1 MARRSN
7 RDSGGEAPVRYRSVN
22 ALQQALATEVFSYAT
37 DAYKAA
43 GRALGTLVE
52 LTTFYTL
59 CAWNLRDHTM
69 IERSVPEFGND
80 AITHNVEFSLHPIA
94 NTGRG
99 RISPLV
105 KPLTDAKIIQAMPDL
120 SITRRIHSQLMDT
133 RDRLRNACVIAET
146 KTGRLVANVDSI
158 GANKCDITVAELM
171 TKPFAIFECKRVG
184 VEQGMNKGPQTIE
197 KAKQGAYVARAVSSL
212 QKVRLRDGTFNGV
225 LEKANQELYIAP
237 YAKLLREIIDGNAE
251 DMLSDFMLTVG
262 VVSNHGNW
270 FTAATQNKEMRV
282 LAQSY
287 DWLLFLTDDGLA
299 QFIEKLILRPAK
311 ELAPARDAFLASYS
325 GRSGSNRFTKVKID
339 VAADQS
345 LRAYFTEHEDEIE
358 SWFNVITPENKT
370 ITALRTDLRRLAAK
384 DWARIH
390 RNDA

>member
-1 MARRSN
+1 M
-7 RDSGGEAPVRYRSVN
+7 
-22 ALQQALATEVFSYAT
+22 
-37 DAYKAA
+37 
-43 GRALGTLVE
+43 
-52 LTTFYTL
+52 
-59 CAWNLRDHTM
+59 CA
-69 IERSVPEFGND
+69 
-80 AITHNVEFSLHPIA
+80 
-94 NTGRG
+94 
-99 RISPLV
+99 
-105 KPLTDAKIIQAMPDL
+105 
-120 SITRRIHSQLMDT
+120 
-133 RDRLRNACVIAET
+133 
-146 KTGRLVANVDSI
+146 
-158 GANKCDITVAELM
+158 
-171 TKPFAIFECKRVG
+171 
-184 VEQGMNKGPQTIE
+184 
-197 KAKQGAYVARAVSSL
+197 
-212 QKVRLRDGTFNGV
+212 FNGV